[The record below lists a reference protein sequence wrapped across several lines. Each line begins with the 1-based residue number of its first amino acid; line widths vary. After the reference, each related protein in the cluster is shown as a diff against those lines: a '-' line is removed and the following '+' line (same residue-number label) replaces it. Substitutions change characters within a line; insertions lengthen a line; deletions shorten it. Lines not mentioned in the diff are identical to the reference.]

1 MRGVLMAARGND
13 SAGGDVE
20 GSSCVHRATEQ
31 SARSSADATRVEA
44 ATLRRARDG
53 HPYSWEEFVVHYGRR
68 AAWQMWDAAPEVA
81 AAGAAGATEHGVL
94 PGEPHPKSGSPALVP
109 AQRPPGDATLPAGA
123 PATLQGAA
131 AAAATAAFA
140 EVAGAG
146 DDATERTAAAPPPP
160 LEAAMASDEQN
171 IIPLPEAP
179 DSIWSISPVTDA
191 PDSMREL
198 GPEHPNNPVVDDG
211 GDRGKGSERDR
222 GGPYSKG
229 KGNGKGKPGKD
240 GKDLVR
246 LVARMAEIEARIEA
260 RAARAARPAC
270 LSEQLE
276 IRTLNGLPLG
286 LNFD

>member
-1 MRGVLMAARGND
+1 
-13 SAGGDVE
+13 
-20 GSSCVHRATEQ
+20 
-31 SARSSADATRVEA
+31 
-44 ATLRRARDG
+44 
-53 HPYSWEEFVVHYGRR
+53 
-68 AAWQMWDAAPEVA
+68 
-81 AAGAAGATEHGVL
+81 
-94 PGEPHPKSGSPALVP
+94 
-109 AQRPPGDATLPAGA
+109 
-123 PATLQGAA
+123 
-131 AAAATAAFA
+131 
-140 EVAGAG
+140 
-146 DDATERTAAAPPPP
+146 
-160 LEAAMASDEQN
+160 MASDEQN

-260 RAARAARPAC
+260 RAARIEARAARAARPAC